1 MSQVPLIDVD
11 PRVRRELPRPVDFH
25 SREVIGRRATRRNH
39 FVTLALPLVLLSCP
53 CLAADTPGASL
64 TKSFQAAKAA
74 LAAQDMV
81 HAEQHYRETIALGLR
96 QLGNLAISENQFDQA
111 TQYLD
116 DAVKFTPQDNT
127 LQV

>member
-1 MSQVPLIDVD
+1 MSRPTQSIRYSSNKVSRTQSPYPRRKRMSQVPLIDVD

-25 SREVIGRRATRRNH
+25 SRGVIGRRATRRNH
-39 FVTLALPLVLLSCP
+39 FVTLAFALVLLSCP

-81 HAEQHYRETIALGLR
+81 HGEQH
-96 QLGNLAISENQFDQA
+96 
-111 TQYLD
+111 
-116 DAVKFTPQDNT
+116 
-127 LQV
+127 